1 MKEKIKGV
9 AVKTVDTLKGRELI
23 NEKPESKVILSSPEK
38 VSPEEVEENDDG
50 KSLNQ
55 RIEDL
60 VNEMERNNHLIAK
73 IYSLRS
79 AFFRGILQGL
89 GIIIGSTILA
99 GALYSMTVKLF
110 GNDFLRDVVLD
121 NVIEK
126 YNQQK

>member
-1 MKEKIKGV
+1 MKEVIKKTV
-9 AVKTVDTLKGRELI
+9 HKTVDTVRGRELI
-23 NEKPESKVILSSPEK
+23 NEKPESKILLSE
-38 VSPEEVEENDDG
+38 PEEVSSDEAENQEEN
-50 KSLNQ
+50 KSLSQ

-79 AFFRGILQGL
+79 AFFRGLLQGL

-99 GALYSMTVKLF
+99 GALYSMTVQLF

-126 YNQQK
+126 YNQKK

>member
-1 MKEKIKGV
+1 MDKKIKETS
-9 AVKTVDTLKGRELI
+9 VKGIDLVKGEELVRETEI
-23 NEKPESKVILSSPEK
+23 NKEEEDEEK
-38 VSPEEVEENDDG
+38 
-50 KSLNQ
+50 KSLNE

-60 VNEMERNNHLIAK
+60 VNEMERNNYLIAR

-79 AFFRGILQGL
+79 AFLRGTLQGL

-99 GALYSMTVKLF
+99 GALYSMTVRLF

-126 YNQQK
+126 YNQEK

>member
-1 MKEKIKGV
+1 MKEKIQKV
-9 AVKTVDTLKGRELI
+9 AEKTVNVVKGQELMREDP
-23 NEKPESKVILSSPEK
+23 KKTKILLSGPEK
-38 VSPEEVEENDDG
+38 VEEDQDEDDN

-60 VNEMERNNHLIAK
+60 VNEMEKNNLLIAK

-79 AFFRGILQGL
+79 AFFRGTLQGL

-110 GNDFLRDVVLD
+110 GNDFLKDVILD
-121 NVIEK
+121 NVVAELIRK
-126 YNQQK
+126 

>member
-1 MKEKIKGV
+1 MKEKIQKV
-9 AVKTVDTLKGRELI
+9 AEKTVNVVKGQELMREDP
-23 NEKPESKVILSSPEK
+23 KKTKILLSGPEK
-38 VSPEEVEENDDG
+38 VEEDQDEDDN

-60 VNEMERNNHLIAK
+60 VNEMEKNNLLIAK

-79 AFFRGILQGL
+79 AFFRGTLQGL

-110 GNDFLRDVVLD
+110 GNDFLKDVILD
-121 NVIEK
+121 NVVEK
-126 YNQQK
+126 YNQTK